1 MNNKEK
7 LNNNPQRYKFI
18 STNDGS
24 VGLYNYVVDDIYHS
38 IYGAREEA
46 EDKFVRPLEF
56 KQNFFNKDNLKI
68 LDICYGIGYNSK
80 ALLKKFIQTKYTGKV
95 SLDIVEIDKEL
106 VMLSPFIKDGY
117 FKLYPEISC
126 LLLKSFIQ
134 ELVSNESLYNDLHRV
149 LTSDDNKKYI
159 EPFYRPL
166 IKKIK
171 EKGYI
176 NTPRGII
183 KSFLHNI
190 YYHCISQRNKKPHK
204 RLKLNNFSIH
214 TYFEDARL
222 VVQSLSN
229 QYDIIFLDAFTPS
242 KLPTLWSLEFFREL
256 YRLASDNCMLLTYS
270 NSVSV
275 RHAMIESGFTVGK
288 LFDKNGRHCG
298 TAASKNP
305 DLIKNKLDEY
315 DLGLIKTN
323 AGVYYRDKNLNQTP
337 EEILE
342 EHKTRKLSSN
352 LESSSHY
359 IKRYKKE
366 LEHHA

>member
-1 MNNKEK
+1 MNNEEK
-7 LNNNPQRYKFI
+7 LNNNSQRYKFI

-24 VGLYNYVVDDIYHS
+24 VGLYNYIVDDIYHS

-56 KQNFFNKDNLKI
+56 KKNFSNKDNLKI

-80 ALLKKFIQTKYTGKV
+80 ALLKKIIQTKYKGKV

-106 VMLSPFIKDGY
+106 VLLSPFVKDGF
-117 FKLYPEISC
+117 FKLYPEISY
-126 LLLKSFIQ
+126 LLLHSFEQ
-134 ELVSNESLYNDLHRV
+134 ELVSNEPLYNDLHRV

-166 IKKIK
+166 IKKLK
-171 EKGYI
+171 KWRYI
-176 NTPRGII
+176 NTSRRT
-183 KSFLHNI
+183 KKAFLHNI
-190 YYHCISQRNKKPHK
+190 YYHCISQRNKKPYK
-204 RLKLNNFSIH
+204 CLKLNNFSIRA
-214 TYFEDARL
+214 YFEDARL

-270 NSVSV
+270 NSASV

-305 DLIKNKLDEY
+305 ELIKNKLDEY